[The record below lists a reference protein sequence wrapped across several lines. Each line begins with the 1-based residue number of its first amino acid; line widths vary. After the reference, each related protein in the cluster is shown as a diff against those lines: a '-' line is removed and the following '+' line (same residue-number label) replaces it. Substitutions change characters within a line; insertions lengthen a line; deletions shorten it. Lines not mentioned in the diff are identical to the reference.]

1 MIGFSPDCRRICCK
15 EVSPFVDLIVMCT
28 SGFFHLF
35 RTLMPSLRNKAVA
48 DGAMSFYLDH
58 RVSARVAKKTYGV
71 KCNTR
76 FDPNDPTHLSRS
88 ETNYTGIS
96 GYLYLPNKFDTIL
109 AKVRIPVRVLG
120 SSHRLFSFLPLQ
132 GTRVSED
139 KEFRRNYVINH
150 RNPNDCGTITSDVTS
165 YHGSQEP
172 QWTDTEPR
180 LFLTLPFNFR
190 LLTTRLERFST
201 LCIVEADTTPMIKAI
216 KPSRGLDGLLFYPQ
230 QFGVVLLFGLTEL
243 KAQLSWTEDV
253 SGLSSCIPSS
263 LT

>member
-1 MIGFSPDCRRICCK
+1 
-15 EVSPFVDLIVMCT
+15 
-28 SGFFHLF
+28 
-35 RTLMPSLRNKAVA
+35 MPSLRNKAVA

-76 FDPNDPTHLSRS
+76 FDPSDPTHLSRS
-88 ETNYTGIS
+88 KTKYTGIS
-96 GYLYLPNKFDTIL
+96 GYLYLPSKFDTIL
-109 AKVRIPVRVLG
+109 AKVRIPVSVLG
-120 SSHRLFSFLPLQ
+120 SSYLFSFLSLQ

-139 KEFRRNYVINH
+139 KEFRRDYVINH
-150 RNPNDCGTITSDVTS
+150 RNPNDCGTINSDVTS

-180 LFLTLPFNFR
+180 LCLALPFNLR
-190 LLTTRLERFST
+190 VLTTRPECFST

-230 QFGVVLLFGLTEL
+230 EFGVVLLFGLTEL
-243 KAQLSWTEDV
+243 KAQLSWTENV
-253 SGLSSCIPSS
+253 SGLSSCITSS